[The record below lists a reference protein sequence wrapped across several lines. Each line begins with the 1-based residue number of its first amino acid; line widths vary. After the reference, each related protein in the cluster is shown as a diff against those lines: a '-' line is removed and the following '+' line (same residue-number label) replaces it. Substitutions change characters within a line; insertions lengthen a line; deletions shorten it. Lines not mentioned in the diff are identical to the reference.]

1 MKICIFGAGAIGGM
15 IGSLLKKNGNEVV
28 LIARGEHYNRI
39 KNDGLVFISKEYD
52 LEICQKFDVFDSSD
66 NLGKFDL
73 VINGLKAH
81 SSNINAHKVSLL
93 LKENSILLP
102 TLNGVPW
109 WFFYK
114 FEGKYNNYKI
124 SSVDPE
130 NIQWNIFNPSKVL
143 GCVVYPA
150 ATIIKPGQ
158 IEHIEGKRLILGEP
172 DNIRS
177 ERVQKV
183 SKLLFEAGL
192 KAPISK
198 NIRSDIWLKLIGNS
212 SFNPLSIITQSTL
225 KEMCENSETKTI
237 VKKMMSEAN
246 DIARK
251 LDIPLKLDID
261 KRIEG
266 ARLVGNHLTSTLQDY
281 RNKKPLELDPLLKSL
296 IELGRLTETSTPTL
310 ETIYNLARY
319 FALKNSCNPN

>member
-28 LIARGEHYNRI
+28 LIARGEHYNKI
-39 KNDGLVFISKEYD
+39 KNEGLVFVSKEYD
-52 LEICQKFDVFDSSD
+52 LEICQKFDVFDSTN

-81 SSNINAHKVSLL
+81 SSNINAPAVSLL
-93 LKENSILLP
+93 LGDDSILLP

-114 FEGKYNNYKI
+114 FKGKYNDYKI
-124 SSVDPE
+124 SSVDPN
-130 NIQWNIFNPSKVL
+130 NIQWKLFNPAKVL

-150 ATIIKPGQ
+150 ATISKPGQ

-177 ERVQKV
+177 ERVQKI
-183 SKLLFEAGL
+183 SKLFFEAGL

-225 KEMCENSETKTI
+225 KQMCENLETKTI

-251 LDIPLKLDID
+251 LDIPVKLDID

-281 RNKKPLELDPLLKSL
+281 LNKKPLELDPLLKSL
-296 IELGRLTETSTPTL
+296 IELGKLAETSTPTL

-319 FALKNSCNPN
+319 FAIKNSCNPN